1 MNNKV
6 KIIVYEKSNKFINYL
21 VYHSIYYEDLSL
33 SDKYVLTVSY
43 KDYKIINRRYKT
55 KIIRYYGKLFIK
67 DYIKNNKYILF
78 SLFISFLVLYLLTN
92 TIFDIKINTNDEKI
106 YNMIYDSLKDN
117 NISLYKKKKSFK
129 ELESIKNKILKD
141 NEDDLEWIEINE
153 KGCTYTI
160 EVTKRVKNKS
170 VNEENKHTNIIASKD
185 GLIKY
190 IKSSNG
196 VKLKD
201 INDYVKKGEV
211 LISGSIIKGEDTLI
225 KEVEAKGEVY
235 AEVWYKVNITI
246 PFNYVEYVDTGK
258 KINHYYLDIFNKK
271 FTLIG
276 KYDSNNTMNTKKLV
290 LDKPYLFF
298 KLYKETKNIYEYKEF
313 KINEETAYE
322 EAIKRS
328 ENKIKSKLNSNE
340 YIISKKVLKKEVFR
354 SKMKVEVF
362 FKVYENIGVTSNIVE
377 KDDLDGGRN

>member
-6 KIIVYEKSNKFINYL
+6 KIIVYENSNKFINYL

-43 KDYKIINRRYKT
+43 EDYKTINRRYKT
-55 KIIRYYGKLFIK
+55 KVIKYYGKLFIK

-153 KGCTYTI
+153 KGCTYII

-170 VNEENKHTNIIASKD
+170 ANEENKHTNIIASKD

-298 KLYKETKNIYEYKEF
+298 KLYKETKDIYEYKEF